1 MEERV
6 KVYYKNKPSEEVKIV
21 YACNDPKKD
30 DEVIFKSHGYFY
42 SYFRN
47 SCNFYVNDKRLV
59 EGGKN
64 WTGECPISDFGYMP
78 LPFGYSSFEDFV
90 EKDDDM
96 KYIWKK
102 PEGMT
107 EEGSVYKIPCAPTI
121 SDWAKEC
128 LDNRKNNEE
137 SRKPDLIDALMLGAK
152 MMEELEEK
160 NTPCDPSS
168 DPTHPSHYAQGG
180 ISVWDVI
187 KAYTDGLNGV
197 DAFNAGNA
205 IKYILRWRHKNGV
218 EDLKKAKVY
227 IDELIKSQKEKKNE
241 NCG

>member
-1 MEERV
+1 MKERA
-6 KVYYKNKPSEEVKIV
+6 KVYYKSKPSEEVKIV
-21 YACNDPKKD
+21 YACDNLKED
-30 DEVIFKSHGYFY
+30 DEVIFKLHGYFY

-47 SCNFYVNDKRLV
+47 SSNFYVNDKRLF

-64 WTGECPISDFGYMP
+64 WTEECPIFDFDYMP
-78 LPFGYSSFEDFV
+78 LPFGYSSFKDFV

-96 KYIWKK
+96 EYIWDK
-102 PEGMT
+102 PKVINTVE
-107 EEGSVYKIPCAPTI
+107 K
-121 SDWAKEC
+121 
-128 LDNRKNNEE
+128 NEE

-152 MMEELEEK
+152 MMEEFKEK
-160 NTPCDPSS
+160 N

-187 KAYTDGLNGV
+187 RAYTDGLNGV

-205 IKYILRWRHKNGV
+205 IKYILRWHHKNGV

-241 NCG
+241 NRG